1 MFQKILEIFSKHST
15 LDEVEKILDEMLEVL
30 TDMFIKATETQLS
43 GNTDDELRAYIWKQD
58 EKING
63 VEKTV
68 RRRLFTHLAIAGATD
83 LSPAMAFLR
92 VIRDAERC
100 GDYVKNIYTVL
111 SLMSEA
117 ETGEVAERLEKLRSN
132 TIKQF
137 GNIRE
142 VLKTYDEK
150 RAKEIVDFS
159 HRDQDISE
167 QIICDLIKGDSNA
180 IPCNNPVACALLF
193 RYYKRLLSHLIHI
206 AKSVYTPFD
215 DETK

>member
-1 MFQKILEIFSKHST
+1 MFREILEIFSKHST

-30 TDMFIKATETQLS
+30 EDMFVKATECQLS
-43 GNTDDELRAYIWKQD
+43 GHTDDSLRAYIWKQD

-68 RRRLFTHLAIAGATD
+68 RRRLFTHLAIAGTAD

-111 SLMSEA
+111 SLMSEP
-117 ETGEVAERLEKLRSN
+117 ETGKVAEKLEKLRCN
-132 TIKQF
+132 VIKQF

-159 HRDQDISE
+159 RHDQDMSE
-167 QIICDLIKGDSNA
+167 QIICDLIKGDINA
-180 IPCNNPVACALLF
+180 LPCNNAVACALLF
-193 RYYKRLLSHLIHI
+193 RYYKRLLSHLVHI
-206 AKSVYTPFD
+206 ARSVYTPFD
-215 DETK
+215 NETK